1 MTDDFA
7 VAGKV
12 AEIGWV
18 YIVVPLFGLIAVLVG
33 IVRHHDVSRLDEM
46 KEQINKIDE
55 RQDRLTDLFHTMTV
69 TAVRTEEQLKRLVG
83 HTESEQRSRVNTSE
97 ALIKGQEALFRELA
111 SIRRAVANSRESDC

>member
-1 MTDDFA
+1 
-7 VAGKV
+7 
-12 AEIGWV
+12 
-18 YIVVPLFGLIAVLVG
+18 
-33 IVRHHDVSRLDEM
+33 
-46 KEQINKIDE
+46 
-55 RQDRLTDLFHTMTV
+55 V